1 MGNNENQVKTNC
13 LTRFCYR
20 KLALVII
27 LIRAGLDLDPGAMK
41 KLKFTVLKLGLGPW
55 IVEAA
60 VVTVMAHYILHL
72 PWMFGLALGCAIAAV
87 SPAVVVACLLRIR
100 EKGYGV
106 AKGIP
111 TLIIAV
117 SGIDD
122 ALSVAGFGIVKS
134 FIDADEGSSLTS
146 QITQGPVCIVGGIG
160 FGVIWGIIAKYVPER
175 HDPFLVPLRVLFL
188 LVGGAIAVFGSEIL
202 GYEGAGPLG
211 AVSAGFVCL
220 VVWSKLGWEVEDNP
234 AATAFEIFWTIIQPV
249 LFGVTGAAVKLDEL
263 EGKFV
268 LLGLA
273 ILVTGVV
280 IRIFATVLMGIG
292 CGLNLKEKFFVALCW
307 MSKAT
312 VQVNPTTTTTP
323 TTFSPLFFC
332 FRPP

>member
-1 MGNNENQVKTNC
+1 
-13 LTRFCYR
+13 
-20 KLALVII
+20 
-27 LIRAGLDLDPGAMK
+27 MK

-60 VVTVMAHYILHL
+60 IVTVMSHYILSL
-72 PWMFGLALGCAIAAV
+72 PWLYGLALGSAIAAV

-134 FIDADEGSSLTS
+134 FIVVDESSTITS
-146 QITQGPVCIVGGIG
+146 QVTQGPVCIIGGIG
-160 FGVIWGIIAKYVPER
+160 FGVIWGILAKYVPER
-175 HDPFLVPLRVLFL
+175 HDPFVVPLRVLFL
-188 LVGGAIAVFGSEIL
+188 LVGGAIAVFGSEVL

-220 VVWSKLGWEVEDNP
+220 VVWSRQGWEIEDNP
-234 AATAFEIFWTIIQPV
+234 AATAFEIFWVIIQPV
-249 LFGVTGAAVKLDEL
+249 LFGITGAAVKISEL

-268 LLGLA
+268 LLGLG

-280 IRIFATVLMGIG
+280 IRIFATTLMGIG
-292 CGLNLKEKFFVALCW
+292 CGLNLKEKIFVSLCW

-312 VQVNPTTTTTP
+312 VQVGLLHTQIGNIN
-323 TTFSPLFFC
+323 S
-332 FRPP
+332 

>member
-1 MGNNENQVKTNC
+1 M
-13 LTRFCYR
+13 
-20 KLALVII
+20 ALVII
-27 LIRAGLDLDPGAMK
+27 LIRAGLDLDPSAMK
-41 KLKFTVLKLGLGPW
+41 RLKFTVLRLGIGPW
-55 IVEAA
+55 VVEAA
-60 VVTVMAHYILHL
+60 VVTVMAHYVLSL
-72 PWMFGLALGCAIAAV
+72 PWMYGLALGSAIAAV
-87 SPAVVVACLLRIR
+87 SPAVTVACLLRIR

-134 FIDADEGSSLTS
+134 FIDTDEGSSLAS

-160 FGVIWGIIAKYVPER
+160 FGVIWGIVSNYIPER
-175 HDPFLVPLRVLFL
+175 HDPFLVPLRILFL
-188 LVGGAIAVFGSEIL
+188 LVGGAIAVFGSEVL

-220 VVWSKLGWEVEDNP
+220 VCWTRQGWDAEDNP
-234 AATAFEIFWTIIQPV
+234 AATAFEIFWIIIQPV
-249 LFGVTGAAVKLDEL
+249 LFGVTGAAVKINEL

-268 LLGLA
+268 LLGLG

-280 IRIFATVLMGIG
+280 IRIFSTILMGIG
-292 CGLNLKEKFFVALCW
+292 CNLNLKEKIFVSLCW
-307 MSKAT
+307 MAKAT
-312 VQVNPTTTTTP
+312 VQV
-323 TTFSPLFFC
+323 SLHPLLHSTET
-332 FRPP
+332 